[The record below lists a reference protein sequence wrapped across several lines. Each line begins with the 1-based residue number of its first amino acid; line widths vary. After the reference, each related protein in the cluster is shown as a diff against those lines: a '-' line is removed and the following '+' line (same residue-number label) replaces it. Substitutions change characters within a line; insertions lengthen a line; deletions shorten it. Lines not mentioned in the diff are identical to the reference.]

1 MQLDAADLADFYE
14 APIGQLARRMIS
26 RQIRLIWPSARGT
39 SLLGYGFAVPYLRPY
54 LADAERVVSLMP
66 AQQGVVAWPAERP
79 LTALCDEDALPFPDA
94 FFDRILV
101 VHGLEGADAA
111 RPFLRQLWRVL
122 APEGRLL
129 VIAPNRTSLWAQL
142 ERSPF
147 ALGRPFSR
155 GELDRLLRG
164 ALFEPLRWDRA
175 LYLPPLRGRSLVRS
189 GNAWERILR
198 RLLPGLSGV
207 HLVEAGK
214 SLYGATPV
222 PVGRVKRQ
230 WSPAPQASLSGA
242 QPTYVPR
249 NKNIAPSAKTLG
261 PHALTRMR

>member
-14 APIGQLARRMIS
+14 APIGQLARRMIA
-26 RQIRLIWPSARGT
+26 RQVRVLWPSAKGACI
-39 SLLGYGFAVPYLRPY
+39 LGYGFAVPYLRPY
-54 LADAERVVSLMP
+54 LGDAERAVALMP
-66 AQQGVVAWPAERP
+66 AQQGVVAWPPGRP
-79 LTALCDEDALPFPDA
+79 LTALGDEGALPFPDA

-101 VHGLEGADAA
+101 VHGLEGADAT
-111 RPFLRQLWRVL
+111 RPLLRQLWRVL

-129 VIAPNRTSLWAQL
+129 AVVPNRASLWAQL

-175 LYLPPLRGRSLVRS
+175 LYLPPLRGRRLVRT
-189 GNAWERILR
+189 GNAWERLLR
-198 RLLPGLSGV
+198 RLVPGLSGV

-214 SLYGATPV
+214 SFYGTAPAMVGTAT
-222 PVGRVKRQ
+222 RK
-230 WSPAPQASLSGA
+230 WSPA
-242 QPTYVPR
+242 R
-249 NKNIAPSAKTLG
+249 DAPA
-261 PHALTRMR
+261 ALHETS

>member
-1 MQLDAADLADFYE
+1 MLLDAAELADFYE
-14 APIGQLARRMIS
+14 GPLGLLTRRIIARQLRT
-26 RQIRLIWPSARGT
+26 LWPSVKDAR
-39 SLLGYGFAVPYLRPY
+39 LLGYGFAVPYLRSFQIE
-54 LADAERVVSLMP
+54 AERMVALMP
-66 AQQGVVAWPAERP
+66 AQQGVVAWRPDRP
-79 LTALCDEDALPFPDA
+79 LTTLGDEQTLPFADA

-101 VHGLEGADAA
+101 VHGLEGADAI
-111 RPFLRQLWRVL
+111 RPLLRQLWRVL
-122 APEGRLL
+122 APEGRMVL
-129 VIAPNRTSLWAQL
+129 VAPNRTSLWAQL

-155 GELDRLLRG
+155 GELDGLLRG

-207 HLVEAGK
+207 HLVEACK

-222 PVGRVKRQ
+222 PVGRVRRQ
-230 WSPAPQASLSGA
+230 WSPVREAPAAL
-242 QPTYVPR
+242 
-249 NKNIAPSAKTLG
+249 NKSFDRL
-261 PHALTRMR
+261 